1 MAAHRLDE
9 CVPIDELR
17 ATARAYALLA
27 LDWCGLGSRPDDG
40 DAGQR

>member
-9 CVPIDELR
+9 SVPIDEVM

-27 LDWCGLGSRPDDG
+27 LDWCGVGSRTDDG
-40 DAGQR
+40 SLSRR